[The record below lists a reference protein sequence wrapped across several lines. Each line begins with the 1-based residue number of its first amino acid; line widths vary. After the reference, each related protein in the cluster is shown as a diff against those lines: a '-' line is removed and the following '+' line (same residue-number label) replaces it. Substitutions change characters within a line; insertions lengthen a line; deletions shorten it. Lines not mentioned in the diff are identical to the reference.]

1 MEKKI
6 ITEISRIKQIMNKN
20 FLFES
25 VIPKPKFIAQLIN
38 ALTPTIGSTKP
49 AYYEDFIS
57 ALRVAGNNKTNQ
69 WNVILNFAKTNDAF
83 FKKILNILSA
93 GLTPNNVENIKKLKK
108 IISDNIIEN
117 PNIDKEVLKQN
128 INNVWEQELGT
139 NPAVEII
146 KIDFNKFIDEFTP
159 PTKPDVPVPIVPLK
173 NPYSNTNTAR
183 KFLYKSIKLRY
194 NMFVKKEL
202 TDINKFLKIIKESD
216 DITKKQIALHEIAA
230 HYMALKAP
238 GDVDNL
244 KTTLETLMQT
254 NGISN
259 EVIYGKIVKDNKGVE
274 KFINSDEV
282 LMAIM
287 EGKYDGLSVKS
298 WDKINDGV
306 FKPLKEAFIGV
317 EGSRMSTIKNRW
329 WNYIKFN
336 TFKNDK
342 ELLELAASR
351 TVKQRIRVLIIGIII
366 QNYLII
372 PSFIAI
378 IKSFTDKVKNL
389 FNKDTIALRT
399 EFIKDCNKKLGNN
412 ETCEDQANK
421 IFGNGNDVESEK
433 KLLKAFIKNWKES
446 IPTELSN
453 NPYTLNL
460 DNEDL
465 NIAMTVFN
473 KIFFFTSI
481 DDLAIGTIKTASG
494 LYEWLGSETEKSRT
508 NVTARLKCLDI
519 LKGVKDMNDVNKIK
533 AYSDFEKCVNSTSP
547 TPPTPPQPPTPPTN
561 TTTTTPV
568 VYANNEPSFIEF
580 LKNQNPPQTYQE
592 GSYSEDKESGKNS
605 DNIKYYFDAEHK
617 IFTDK

>member
-25 VIPKPKFIAQLIN
+25 VIPKPKFITQLIN

-49 AYYEDFIS
+49 SYYDDFIS

-69 WNVILNFAKTNDAF
+69 WNVILNFAKTNDVF

-108 IISDNIIEN
+108 IISDNIIED

-128 INNVWEQELGT
+128 INNVWESELGT

-173 NPYSNTNTAR
+173 NPYRNFNSVR
-183 KFLYKSIKLRY
+183 KFLLESFGQK
-194 NMFVKKEL
+194 FVKKEL
-202 TDINKFLKIIKESD
+202 IEINDLVKIIKD
-216 DITKKQIALHEIAA
+216 DSSELLQKQIALRKIAT
-230 HYMALKAP
+230 HYMALKNSNQTLKNMLDSLIQKENISM
-238 GDVDNL
+238 DVINQDNIL
-244 KTTLETLMQT
+244 KTILEGEY
-254 NGISN
+254 NGI
-259 EVIYGKIVKDNKGVE
+259 D
-274 KFINSDEV
+274 
-282 LMAIM
+282 
-287 EGKYDGLSVKS
+287 VKS
-298 WDKINDGV
+298 WRKINDGI
-306 FKPLKEAFIGV
+306 FKPLKEAFLGV
-317 EGSRMSTIKNRW
+317 KGARASTMTSRW
-329 WNYIKFN
+329 VNYMKFS

-342 ELLELAASR
+342 ELLALAASR
-351 TVKQRIRVLIIGIII
+351 TVPQRIRALIIGIII

-399 EFIKDCNKKLGNN
+399 QFIKDCNEKLDNN

-421 IFGNGNDVESEK
+421 IFGDGNDVESEK
-433 KLLKAFIKNWKES
+433 KLLNAFIKNWKES

-465 NIAMTVFN
+465 NIAMTVVN
-473 KIFFFTSI
+473 KSLFWTSI
-481 DDLAIGTIKTASG
+481 DDLAIGTIKSASA
-494 LYEWLGSETEKSRT
+494 LYDWMGSETEKTRT
-508 NVTARLKCLDI
+508 NVTARIKCLDI
-519 LKGVKDMNDVNKIK
+519 LKGVKEMNDVNKIK
-533 AYSDFEKCVNSTSP
+533 AYSDFEKCVNGTSP
-547 TPPTPPQPPTPPTN
+547 TPPPQPPPPPETN
-561 TTTTTPV
+561 TITTTPV
-568 VYANNEPSFIEF
+568 VYAGNELSFIEF

-592 GSYSEDKESGKNS
+592 GSYSEDTDSGRNS
-605 DNIKYYFDAEHK
+605 DNIKYYFDSEK
-617 IFTDK
+617 NIFTP